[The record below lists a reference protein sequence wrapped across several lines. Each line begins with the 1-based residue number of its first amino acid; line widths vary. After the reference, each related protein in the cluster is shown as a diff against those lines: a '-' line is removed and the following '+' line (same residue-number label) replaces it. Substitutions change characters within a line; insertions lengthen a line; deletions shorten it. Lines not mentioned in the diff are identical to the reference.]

1 MCVAGGRVAGLSRCQ
16 EFAVL
21 SPSFCSRE
29 RVDLMLIEQLL
40 IVVSRSFEKGPAIVS
55 HHCAVQEA
63 SKCQMKQ
70 PRMSSNIIGGTSI
83 L

>member
-1 MCVAGGRVAGLSRCQ
+1 
-16 EFAVL
+16 
-21 SPSFCSRE
+21 
-29 RVDLMLIEQLL
+29 MLIEQLL

-55 HHCAVQEA
+55 HHCAVQEG

-83 L
+83 LWGG